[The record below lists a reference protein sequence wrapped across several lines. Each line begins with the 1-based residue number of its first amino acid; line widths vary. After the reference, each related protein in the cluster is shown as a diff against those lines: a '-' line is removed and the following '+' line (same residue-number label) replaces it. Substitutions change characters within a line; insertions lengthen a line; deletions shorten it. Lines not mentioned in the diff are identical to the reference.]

1 MWRCETLFE
10 CNWRQFVCLFDL
22 LARKLIWNWNIIVT
36 FWENEEQKISVKVR
50 LHCKLC
56 ILLNFSVG
64 SLPLCHSLPTS
75 LPCNHKFD
83 VKQTGQKGLKLNSN
97 GNVIFYQTISFYNCF
112 CSRFHTSKNT
122 FETMGYKSDGNL
134 RNGGQMN
141 GKLEHKSKLSPHI
154 EHITVNIICY
164 IQTIS
169 LAAPPPSKFGG
180 WSRTEDN
187 QGGPPQSG
195 VSTSCCHKSQCCIII
210 LEHEYVHL
218 VTQI

>member
-1 MWRCETLFE
+1 M
-10 CNWRQFVCLFDL
+10 V
-22 LARKLIWNWNIIVT
+22 
-36 FWENEEQKISVKVR
+36 
-50 LHCKLC
+50 
-56 ILLNFSVG
+56 
-64 SLPLCHSLPTS
+64 
-75 LPCNHKFD
+75 
-83 VKQTGQKGLKLNSN
+83 
-97 GNVIFYQTISFYNCF
+97 
-112 CSRFHTSKNT
+112 
-122 FETMGYKSDGNL
+122 YKSDGNL

-141 GKLEHKSKLSPHI
+141 GKLELKSKLSPHI